1 MKESN
6 AWMSEENMKEEKVNR
21 VVLPEGAVGEVERTG
36 WSSVFEKT
44 IHGSWIRSGIVNGE
58 LCHVVIN
65 EVIEEI

>member
-36 WSSVFEKT
+36 WSGVFEKT
-44 IHGSWIRSGIVNGE
+44 IHGSWIRSEIVNGE
-58 LCHVVIN
+58 LCDVLMN